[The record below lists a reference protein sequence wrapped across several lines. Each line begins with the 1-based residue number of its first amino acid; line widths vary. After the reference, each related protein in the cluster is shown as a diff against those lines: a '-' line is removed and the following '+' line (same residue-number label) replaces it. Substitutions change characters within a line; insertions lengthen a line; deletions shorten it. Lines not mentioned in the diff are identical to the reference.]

1 MAIVAYLPVYIP
13 SQTPKRKARGS
24 GCKPILSFV
33 LAAEILQSNQ
43 ITERLIMTAII
54 DNDEYQHPVPC
65 GRAMAT
71 ASTIGLVQCEK
82 QLEVQQGN
90 WAIVT

>member
-1 MAIVAYLPVYIP
+1 MKTVRLSR
-13 SQTPKRKARGS
+13 SQTPKREARGS
-24 GCKPILSFV
+24 SCKPILSFV

-43 ITERLIMTAII
+43 ITEQLIMTPII
-54 DNDEYQHPVPC
+54 ANDEYQPY

-71 ASTIGLVQCEK
+71 ASTIRLVQCEK
-82 QLEVQQGN
+82 QLKVQQGN

>member
-1 MAIVAYLPVYIP
+1 MTGDELHEPI
-13 SQTPKRKARGS
+13 

-43 ITERLIMTAII
+43 ISEQLIMTPII
-54 DNDEYQHPVPC
+54 ANYEYQHPV
-65 GRAMAT
+65 AMWT
-71 ASTIGLVQCEK
+71 CDGNCSTIGIAQCEK

-90 WAIVT
+90 